1 MMSWK
6 TVVALVILVTGLG
19 GFFCYD
25 TYWLEPAREKKDS
38 VKGRLWEVEPKDVES
53 LTIKRKGDTVRLRR
67 TDTGWELLEPVK
79 TRADRGAVDAI
90 VTTLVTAR
98 VDREVAATPGKL
110 DEFGL
115 APPETEVT
123 LAVKGRAPLT
133 LLVGAKSPTGAW
145 LFAKESDKPAV
156 VALSEIVA
164 RDLAKPVTEL
174 RDRTVLAFDRKGV
187 GQVDIQL
194 VGQLPGEA
202 ISLESVE
209 AGKWRITRPRVLP
222 ADPDVVADFLEKLDG
237 AKAKDFVE
245 DAPRSLAP
253 YGLDR
258 PTTVTLW
265 VGKDKERA
273 SRSLLFGRE
282 DKDKKG
288 VYVMRSGEPGV
299 MLVGEELWAAVP
311 KTIGVLRDKVVLAY
325 QYDKVS
331 RVELAGPRGPLTL
344 EREGIGWKITA
355 PEVLKA
361 DTGAVNGVLWRIRDL
376 RASGFLAEDGA
387 AIPRLLPK
395 PEVTVRLWEEGAK
408 EPKVLLL
415 AASRE
420 TRGGQPAAVAAVEGR
435 GPVVL
440 VDGKVLDDLARGTD
454 DLRDKSLLP
463 AFEMGDVK
471 RARLVSS
478 GAALVVERQ
487 GETNWQV
494 VEPKRGGTKERRV
507 ADLLL
512 SLKALRWKSI
522 ASAKGDDAARF
533 GLDKPALEITLLKA
547 DGGEI
552 AGLLVGKSE
561 GPLTYVKL
569 KTSPSVYAV
578 DSSLVGD
585 LRKAPAEIPG

>member
-1 MMSWK
+1 MMSGK
-6 TVVALVILVTGLG
+6 TLVVLALLVAGLG
-19 GFFCYD
+19 GFFYYD

-53 LTIKRKGDTVRLRR
+53 LTVKRKGETVRIRR

-79 TRADRGAVDAI
+79 TRADRGAVDGI

-115 APPETEVT
+115 APPEIEVT
-123 LAVKGRAPLT
+123 LEVKGRAPLA

-145 LFAKESDKPAV
+145 LFAKESGKPAV
-156 VALSEIVA
+156 VALPEVVA

-187 GQVDIQL
+187 GQVDLQL
-194 VGQLPGEA
+194 SGEA
-202 ISLESVE
+202 LTLESAE
-209 AGKWRITRPRVLP
+209 AGKWRLTKPRVLP

-237 AKAKDFVE
+237 AKAKEFVE

-253 YGLDR
+253 YGLDH

-265 VGKDKERA
+265 IGKDKERA

-282 DKDKKG
+282 DKGKKG

-311 KTIGVLRDKVVLAY
+311 KTMGVLRDKVVLAY

-344 EREGIGWKITA
+344 ERDGIGWKITA
-355 PEVLKA
+355 PEALKA

-376 RASGFLAEDGA
+376 RASGFLAEDAA

-408 EPKVLLL
+408 EPQVLLL

-420 TRGGQPAAVAAVEGR
+420 TRGGQPAALAAVEGR

-440 VDGKVLDDLARGTD
+440 VDGKVLDDLARGAD

-463 AFEMGDVK
+463 AFEMSDVK
-471 RARLVSS
+471 RARVVSG
-478 GAALVVERQ
+478 GAPLVVERQ
-487 GETNWQV
+487 GESDWQV

-522 ASAKGDDAARF
+522 VSPKGDDVARF
-533 GLDKPALEITLLKA
+533 GLDKPELEVTLLKA

-561 GPLTYVKL
+561 GPQTYVKL
-569 KTSPSVYAV
+569 KTSPTVYAV
-578 DSSLVGD
+578 DSRLIRD
-585 LRKAPAEIPG
+585 LQKAPGEIPG

>member
-1 MMSWK
+1 MMSGK
-6 TVVALVILVTGLG
+6 TLVVLALLVAGLG
-19 GFFCYD
+19 GFFYYD

-53 LTIKRKGDTVRLRR
+53 LTVKRKGETVRIRR

-79 TRADRGAVDAI
+79 TRADRGAVDGI

-115 APPETEVT
+115 APPEIEVT
-123 LAVKGRAPLT
+123 LEVKGRAPLA

-145 LFAKESDKPAV
+145 LFAKESGKPAV
-156 VALSEIVA
+156 VALSEVVA

-187 GQVDIQL
+187 GQVDL
-194 VGQLPGEA
+194 QLPGEA
-202 ISLESVE
+202 LTLESAE
-209 AGKWRITRPRVLP
+209 AGKWRLTKPRVLP

-237 AKAKDFVE
+237 AKAKEFVE

-253 YGLDR
+253 YGLDH

-265 VGKDKERA
+265 IGKDKERA

-282 DKDKKG
+282 DKGKKG

-311 KTIGVLRDKVVLAY
+311 KTMGVLRDKVVLAY

-344 EREGIGWKITA
+344 ERDGIGWKITA
-355 PEVLKA
+355 PEALKA

-376 RASGFLAEDGA
+376 RASGFLAEDAA

-395 PEVTVRLWEEGAK
+395 PEVTVKLWEEGTK
-408 EPKVLLL
+408 EPRVLLL
-415 AASRE
+415 TASRE
-420 TRGGQPAAVAAVEGR
+420 TRGGQPAALAAVEGR

-440 VDGKVLDDLARGTD
+440 VDGKVLDDLARGAD
-454 DLRDKSLLP
+454 DLRDKTLLP
-463 AFEMGDVK
+463 AFEMSDVK
-471 RARLVSS
+471 RARVVSG
-478 GAALVVERQ
+478 GAPLVVERK
-487 GETNWQV
+487 GESDWQV

-507 ADLLL
+507 ADLLI

-522 ASAKGDDAARF
+522 VSPKGDNAARF
-533 GLDKPALEITLLKA
+533 GLDKPELEVTLLKA

-561 GPLTYVKL
+561 GPQTYVKL
-569 KTSPSVYAV
+569 KTSPTVYAV
-578 DSSLVGD
+578 DSSLMRELQKSPG
-585 LRKAPAEIPG
+585 EIPG

>member
-1 MMSWK
+1 MMSGK
-6 TVVALVILVTGLG
+6 TLVVLALLVAGLG
-19 GFFCYD
+19 GFFYYD

-53 LTIKRKGDTVRLRR
+53 LTVKRKGETVRIRR

-79 TRADRGAVDAI
+79 TRADRGTVDGI

-123 LAVKGRAPLT
+123 LEVKGRAPLA

-145 LFAKESDKPAV
+145 LFAKESGKPAV
-156 VALSEIVA
+156 VALSEVVA

-187 GQVDIQL
+187 AQVDL
-194 VGQLPGEA
+194 QLPGEA
-202 ISLESVE
+202 LTLESAE
-209 AGKWRITRPRVLP
+209 AGKWRLTKPRVLP

-237 AKAKDFVE
+237 AKAKEFVE
-245 DAPRSLAP
+245 DAPRSLTP

-265 VGKDKERA
+265 IGKDKERA

-282 DKDKKG
+282 DKGKKG

-311 KTIGVLRDKVVLAY
+311 KTMGVLRDKVVLAY

-344 EREGIGWKITA
+344 ERDGIGWKITA
-355 PEVLKA
+355 PESLKA

-376 RASGFLAEDGA
+376 RASGFLAEDAA
-387 AIPRLLPK
+387 AIPRFLPK
-395 PEVTVRLWEEGAK
+395 PEITVKLWEEGIK
-408 EPKVLLL
+408 EPRVLLL

-420 TRGGQPAAVAAVEGR
+420 TRGGQPGALAAVEGR

-440 VDGKVLDDLARGTD
+440 VDGKVLDDLARGAD
-454 DLRDKSLLP
+454 DLRDKTLLP
-463 AFEMGDVK
+463 AFEMSDVK
-471 RARLVSS
+471 RARVVSG
-478 GAALVVERQ
+478 GAPLVVERK
-487 GETNWQV
+487 GESDWQV

-507 ADLLL
+507 ADLLV

-522 ASAKGDDAARF
+522 VSPKGDDAARF
-533 GLDKPALEITLLKA
+533 GLDKPELEVTLLKA

-561 GPLTYVKL
+561 GPQTYVKL
-569 KTSPSVYAV
+569 KTSPTVYAV
-578 DSSLVGD
+578 DSTLIRD
-585 LRKAPAEIPG
+585 LQKAPGEIPG

>member
-1 MMSWK
+1 MSWK
-6 TVVALVILVTGLG
+6 TVTVLAILVAGLG
-19 GFFCYD
+19 GFFYYD
-25 TYWLEPAREKKDS
+25 TYWLEPAREKKES
-38 VKGRLWEVEPKDVES
+38 VKGRLWEVDPKDGES
-53 LTIKRKGDTVRLRR
+53 LTIKRKGETVRIKR
-67 TDTGWELLEPVK
+67 TDSGWELLEPVK
-79 TRADRGAVDAI
+79 TRADRGAVDGS

-115 APPETEVT
+115 APPETEVA
-123 LAVKGRAPLT
+123 LEVKGRAPLA

-145 LFAKESDKPAV
+145 LFAKESSKPAV
-156 VALSEIVA
+156 IALSEIVA
-164 RDLAKPVTEL
+164 RDLARPVPEL
-174 RDRTVLAFDRKGV
+174 RDRTVLAFDRKSV

-194 VGQLPGEA
+194 LGQLAGEA
-202 ISLESVE
+202 ITLESAE
-209 AGKWRITRPRVLP
+209 AGKWRLTKPRALA

-245 DAPRSLAP
+245 DAPKSLAP

-258 PTTVTLW
+258 PSAVTLW

-273 SRSLLFGRE
+273 SRILLFGRE

-299 MLVGEELWAAVP
+299 MLVGEELWTAVP
-311 KTIGVLRDKVVLAY
+311 KTVGVLRDKVVLAY
-325 QYDKVS
+325 QYDKVT
-331 RVELAGPRGPLTL
+331 RVELAGSRGPLTL
-344 EREGIGWKITA
+344 EREGVGWKITA
-355 PEVLKA
+355 PEALKA
-361 DTGAVNGVLWRIRDL
+361 DTGAVNGVLWKILDL
-376 RASGFLAEDGA
+376 RASGFLAEEAA

-395 PEVTVRLWEEGAK
+395 PDLTVKVWEEGAK

-440 VDGKVLDDLARGTD
+440 VEGKVLDDLARGPD
-454 DLRDKSLLP
+454 DLRDKSLMP

-471 RARLVSS
+471 RARLVSG
-478 GAALVVERQ
+478 GAPLVVERK
-487 GETNWQV
+487 GETDWQV

-512 SLKALRWKSI
+512 SLKTLRWKSI

-533 GLDKPALEITLLKA
+533 GLDKPELEITLLKA

-552 AGLLVGKSE
+552 AGLLVGKAE
-561 GPLTYVKL
+561 GPLTYLKL
-569 KTSPSVYAV
+569 KTSPTVYAV
-578 DSSLVGD
+578 DSSLIGD
-585 LRKAPAEIPG
+585 LRKAHGEIPG

>member
-1 MMSWK
+1 MMSGK
-6 TVVALVILVTGLG
+6 TLVVLALLVAGLG
-19 GFFCYD
+19 GFFYYD

-53 LTIKRKGDTVRLRR
+53 LTVKRKGETVRIRR

-79 TRADRGAVDAI
+79 TRADRGAVDGI

-115 APPETEVT
+115 APPEIEVT
-123 LAVKGRAPLT
+123 LEVKGRAPLA
-133 LLVGAKSPTGAW
+133 LLLGAKSPTGAW
-145 LFAKESDKPAV
+145 LFAKESGKPAV
-156 VALSEIVA
+156 VALSEVVA

-187 GQVDIQL
+187 GQVDLQL
-194 VGQLPGEA
+194 SGEA
-202 ISLESVE
+202 LTLESAE
-209 AGKWRITRPRVLP
+209 AGKWRLTKPRVLP

-237 AKAKDFVE
+237 AKAKEFVE

-253 YGLDR
+253 YGLDH

-265 VGKDKERA
+265 IGKDKERA

-282 DKDKKG
+282 DKGKKG

-311 KTIGVLRDKVVLAY
+311 KTMGVLRDKVVLAY

-344 EREGIGWKITA
+344 ERDGIGWKITA
-355 PEVLKA
+355 PEALKA

-376 RASGFLAEDGA
+376 RASGFLAEDAA

-408 EPKVLLL
+408 EPQVLLL

-420 TRGGQPAAVAAVEGR
+420 TRGGQPAALAAVEGR

-440 VDGKVLDDLARGTD
+440 VDGKVLDDLARGAD

-463 AFEMGDVK
+463 AFEMSDVK
-471 RARLVSS
+471 RARVVSG
-478 GAALVVERQ
+478 GAPLVVERK
-487 GETNWQV
+487 GESDWQV

-522 ASAKGDDAARF
+522 VSPKGDDAARF
-533 GLDKPALEITLLKA
+533 GLDKPELEVTLLKA

-561 GPLTYVKL
+561 GPQTYVKL
-569 KTSPSVYAV
+569 KTSPTVYAV
-578 DSSLVGD
+578 DSRLIRD
-585 LRKAPAEIPG
+585 LQKAPGEIPG

>member
-1 MMSWK
+1 MMSGK
-6 TVVALVILVTGLG
+6 TLVVLALLVAGLG
-19 GFFCYD
+19 GFFYYD

-53 LTIKRKGDTVRLRR
+53 LTVKRKGETVRIRR
-67 TDTGWELLEPVK
+67 TDTGWDLLEPVK
-79 TRADRGAVDAI
+79 TRADRGAVDGI

-115 APPETEVT
+115 APPEIEVT
-123 LAVKGRAPLT
+123 LEVKGRAPLA

-145 LFAKESDKPAV
+145 LFAKESGKPAV
-156 VALSEIVA
+156 VALSEVVA

-187 GQVDIQL
+187 GQVDLQL
-194 VGQLPGEA
+194 SGEA
-202 ISLESVE
+202 LTLESAE
-209 AGKWRITRPRVLP
+209 AGKWRLTKPRVLP

-237 AKAKDFVE
+237 AKAKEFVE

-253 YGLDR
+253 YGLDH

-265 VGKDKERA
+265 IGKDKERA

-282 DKDKKG
+282 DKGKKG

-311 KTIGVLRDKVVLAY
+311 KTMGVLRDKVVLAY

-344 EREGIGWKITA
+344 ERDGIGWKITA
-355 PEVLKA
+355 PEALKA

-376 RASGFLAEDGA
+376 RASGFLAEDAA

-408 EPKVLLL
+408 EPQVLLL

-420 TRGGQPAAVAAVEGR
+420 TRGGQPAALAAVEGR

-440 VDGKVLDDLARGTD
+440 VDGKVLDDLARGAD

-463 AFEMGDVK
+463 AFEMSDVK
-471 RARLVSS
+471 RARVVSG
-478 GAALVVERQ
+478 GAPLVVERK
-487 GETNWQV
+487 GESDWQV

-522 ASAKGDDAARF
+522 VSPKGDDAARF
-533 GLDKPALEITLLKA
+533 GLDKPELEVTLLKA

-561 GPLTYVKL
+561 GPQTYVKL
-569 KTSPSVYAV
+569 KTSPTVYAV
-578 DSSLVGD
+578 DSRLIRD
-585 LRKAPAEIPG
+585 LQKAPGEIPG

>member
-1 MMSWK
+1 MMSGK
-6 TVVALVILVTGLG
+6 TLVVLALLVAGLG
-19 GFFCYD
+19 GFFYYD

-53 LTIKRKGDTVRLRR
+53 LTVKRKGETVRIRR

-79 TRADRGAVDAI
+79 TRADRGAVDGI

-115 APPETEVT
+115 APPEIEVT
-123 LAVKGRAPLT
+123 LEVKGRAPLA

-145 LFAKESDKPAV
+145 LFAKESGKPAV
-156 VALSEIVA
+156 VALSEVVA

-187 GQVDIQL
+187 GQVDLQL
-194 VGQLPGEA
+194 SGEA
-202 ISLESVE
+202 LTLESAE
-209 AGKWRITRPRVLP
+209 AGKWRLTKPRVLP

-237 AKAKDFVE
+237 AKAKEFVE

-253 YGLDR
+253 YGLDH

-265 VGKDKERA
+265 SGKDKERA

-282 DKDKKG
+282 DKGKKG

-311 KTIGVLRDKVVLAY
+311 KTMGVLRDKVVLAY

-344 EREGIGWKITA
+344 ERDGIGWKITA
-355 PEVLKA
+355 PEALKA

-376 RASGFLAEDGA
+376 RASGFLAEDAA

-408 EPKVLLL
+408 EPQVLLL

-420 TRGGQPAAVAAVEGR
+420 TRGGQPAALAAVEGR

-440 VDGKVLDDLARGTD
+440 VDGKVLDDLARGAD

-463 AFEMGDVK
+463 AFEMSDVK
-471 RARLVSS
+471 RARVVSG
-478 GAALVVERQ
+478 GAPLVVERK
-487 GETNWQV
+487 GESDWQV

-522 ASAKGDDAARF
+522 VSPKGDDAARF
-533 GLDKPALEITLLKA
+533 GLDKPELEVILLKA

-561 GPLTYVKL
+561 GPQTYVKL
-569 KTSPSVYAV
+569 KTSPTVYAV
-578 DSSLVGD
+578 DSRLIRD
-585 LRKAPAEIPG
+585 LQKAPGEIPG

>member
-1 MMSWK
+1 MSGK
-6 TVVALVILVTGLG
+6 TVTVLTILVAALA
-19 GFFCYD
+19 GFFYYD
-25 TYWLEPAREKKDS
+25 TYWLEPAREKRES

-53 LTIKRKGDTVRLRR
+53 LTIKRKGETVRLRR
-67 TDTGWELLEPVK
+67 TDSGWELLEPVK
-79 TRADRGAVDAI
+79 TRADRGAVDGI
-90 VTTLVTAR
+90 VTTVVTAR
-98 VDREVAATPGKL
+98 VDREVSAAPGKL

-123 LAVKGRAPLT
+123 LEVKGRAPLA

-145 LFAKESDKPAV
+145 LFAKEASKPAV
-156 VALSEIVA
+156 IALSEIVA
-164 RDLAKPVTEL
+164 RDLGKPVTEL
-174 RDRTVLAFDRKGV
+174 RDRTVLAFERKSV

-194 VGQLPGEA
+194 PGPLGGES
-202 ISLESVE
+202 ITLESVE
-209 AGKWRITRPRVLP
+209 AGKWRLTKPRPLP

-237 AKAKDFVE
+237 ARAKDFVE
-245 DAPRSLAP
+245 DAPKSLAP

-273 SRSLLFGRE
+273 SRILLFGRE

-299 MLVGEELWAAVP
+299 MLVGEELWTAVP
-311 KTIGVLRDKVVLAY
+311 KTVGVLRDKVVLAY

-344 EREGIGWKITA
+344 EREGPGWKITA
-355 PEVLKA
+355 PEALKA
-361 DTGAVNGVLWRIRDL
+361 DTGAVNGVLWKIRDL
-376 RASGFLAEDGA
+376 RASGFLAEEAA

-395 PEVTVRLWEEGAK
+395 PDVTVKVWEEGAK

-440 VDGKVLDDLARGTD
+440 VDGKALDDLARGPD

-471 RARLVSS
+471 RARLVSG
-478 GAALVVERQ
+478 GAALVVERK
-487 GETNWQV
+487 GETDWQV

-522 ASAKGDDAARF
+522 ASAKGEDAARF
-533 GLDKPALEITLLKA
+533 GLDKPELEITLMKA

-552 AGLLVGKSE
+552 AGLLVGKAD
-561 GPLTYVKL
+561 GPLTYLKL
-569 KTSPSVYAV
+569 KSSATVYSV
-578 DSSLVGD
+578 DSSLIGD
-585 LRKAPAEIPG
+585 LRKAPVEIPG

>member
-1 MMSWK
+1 
-6 TVVALVILVTGLG
+6 
-19 GFFCYD
+19 
-25 TYWLEPAREKKDS
+25 
-38 VKGRLWEVEPKDVES
+38 
-53 LTIKRKGDTVRLRR
+53 
-67 TDTGWELLEPVK
+67 
-79 TRADRGAVDAI
+79 
-90 VTTLVTAR
+90 
-98 VDREVAATPGKL
+98 
-110 DEFGL
+110 
-115 APPETEVT
+115 
-123 LAVKGRAPLT
+123 
-133 LLVGAKSPTGAW
+133 
-145 LFAKESDKPAV
+145 
-156 VALSEIVA
+156 
-164 RDLAKPVTEL
+164 
-174 RDRTVLAFDRKGV
+174 V

-194 VGQLPGEA
+194 LGQLPGEA
-202 ISLESVE
+202 ITLESVE
-209 AGKWRITRPRVLP
+209 AGKWRISKPRALP

-245 DAPRSLAP
+245 DVPRSLAP
-253 YGLDR
+253 YGLER

-282 DKDKKG
+282 DKAKKG

-311 KTIGVLRDKVVLAY
+311 KTVGVLRDKVVLAY

-344 EREGIGWKITA
+344 ERDGIGWKITA

-376 RASGFLAEDGA
+376 RASGFLDEDTA
-387 AIPRLLPK
+387 AIPRLLAK
-395 PEVTVRLWEEGAK
+395 PEVTVRLWEDGAK
-408 EPKVLLL
+408 EPKVLLI

-440 VDGKVLDDLARGTD
+440 VDGKVLDDLARGAD

-463 AFEMGDVK
+463 AFEMGEVK
-471 RARLVSS
+471 RARLVSG
-478 GAALVVERQ
+478 GAPLLVERK
-487 GETNWQV
+487 GEADWQV

-507 ADLLL
+507 ADLLV

-533 GLDKPALEITLLKA
+533 GLDKPELEITLLKA

-552 AGLLVGKSE
+552 AGLLVGRSE
-561 GPLTYVKL
+561 GPQTYVKL
-569 KTSPSVYAV
+569 KTSPIVYAV
-578 DSSLVGD
+578 DSTLIRD

>member
-1 MMSWK
+1 MMSRK
-6 TVVALVILVTGLG
+6 TLVVLALLVAGLG
-19 GFFCYD
+19 GFFYYD

-53 LTIKRKGDTVRLRR
+53 LTVKRKGETVRIRR

-79 TRADRGAVDAI
+79 TRADRGAVDGI

-115 APPETEVT
+115 APPEIEVT
-123 LAVKGRAPLT
+123 LEVKGRAPLA
-133 LLVGAKSPTGAW
+133 LLLGAKSPTGAW
-145 LFAKESDKPAV
+145 LFAKESGKPAV
-156 VALSEIVA
+156 VALSEVVA

-187 GQVDIQL
+187 GQVDLQL
-194 VGQLPGEA
+194 SGEA
-202 ISLESVE
+202 LTLESAE
-209 AGKWRITRPRVLP
+209 AGKWRLTKPRVLP

-237 AKAKDFVE
+237 AKAKEFVE

-253 YGLDR
+253 YGLDH

-265 VGKDKERA
+265 IGKDKERA

-282 DKDKKG
+282 DKGKKG

-311 KTIGVLRDKVVLAY
+311 KTMGVLRDKVVLAY

-344 EREGIGWKITA
+344 ERDGIGWKITA
-355 PEVLKA
+355 PEALKA

-376 RASGFLAEDGA
+376 RASGFLAEDAA

-408 EPKVLLL
+408 EPQVLLL
-415 AASRE
+415 AASR
-420 TRGGQPAAVAAVEGR
+420 
-435 GPVVL
+435 
-440 VDGKVLDDLARGTD
+440 
-454 DLRDKSLLP
+454 
-463 AFEMGDVK
+463 
-471 RARLVSS
+471 
-478 GAALVVERQ
+478 
-487 GETNWQV
+487 
-494 VEPKRGGTKERRV
+494 
-507 ADLLL
+507 
-512 SLKALRWKSI
+512 
-522 ASAKGDDAARF
+522 
-533 GLDKPALEITLLKA
+533 
-547 DGGEI
+547 
-552 AGLLVGKSE
+552 
-561 GPLTYVKL
+561 
-569 KTSPSVYAV
+569 
-578 DSSLVGD
+578 
-585 LRKAPAEIPG
+585 

>member
-1 MMSWK
+1 MMSGK
-6 TVVALVILVTGLG
+6 TLVVLALLVAGLG
-19 GFFCYD
+19 GFFYYD

-53 LTIKRKGDTVRLRR
+53 LTVKRKGETVRIRR
-67 TDTGWELLEPVK
+67 TDTGWELLEPVT
-79 TRADRGAVDAI
+79 TRADRGAVDGI

-115 APPETEVT
+115 APPEIEVT
-123 LAVKGRAPLT
+123 LEVKGRAPLA

-145 LFAKESDKPAV
+145 LFAKESGKPAV
-156 VALSEIVA
+156 VALSEVVA

-187 GQVDIQL
+187 GQVDL
-194 VGQLPGEA
+194 QLPGEA
-202 ISLESVE
+202 LTLESAE
-209 AGKWRITRPRVLP
+209 AGKWRLTKPRDLP

-237 AKAKDFVE
+237 AKAKEFVE

-265 VGKDKERA
+265 IGKDKERA

-282 DKDKKG
+282 DKGKKG

-311 KTIGVLRDKVVLAY
+311 KTMGVLRDKVVLAY

-344 EREGIGWKITA
+344 ERDGIGWKITA
-355 PEVLKA
+355 PEALKA

-376 RASGFLAEDGA
+376 RASGFLAEDAA

-395 PEVTVRLWEEGAK
+395 PEVTVKLWEEGTK
-408 EPKVLLL
+408 EPRVLLL

-420 TRGGQPAAVAAVEGR
+420 TRGGQPAALAAVEGR

-440 VDGKVLDDLARGTD
+440 VDGKVLDDLARGAD
-454 DLRDKSLLP
+454 DLRDKTLLP
-463 AFEMGDVK
+463 AFEMSDVK
-471 RARLVSS
+471 RARVVSG
-478 GAALVVERQ
+478 GAPLVVERK
-487 GETNWQV
+487 GESDWQV

-507 ADLLL
+507 ADLLI

-522 ASAKGDDAARF
+522 VSPKGDDAARF
-533 GLDKPALEITLLKA
+533 GLDKPELEVTLLKA

-561 GPLTYVKL
+561 GPQTYVKL
-569 KTSPSVYAV
+569 KTSPTVYAV
-578 DSSLVGD
+578 DSSLMRE
-585 LRKAPAEIPG
+585 LQKAPGEIPG

>member
-1 MMSWK
+1 MMSGK
-6 TVVALVILVTGLG
+6 TLVVLALLVAGLG
-19 GFFCYD
+19 GFFYYD

-53 LTIKRKGDTVRLRR
+53 LTVKRKGETVRIRR

-79 TRADRGAVDAI
+79 TRADRGAVDGI

-115 APPETEVT
+115 APPEIEVT
-123 LAVKGRAPLT
+123 LEVKGRAPLA
-133 LLVGAKSPTGAW
+133 LLLGAKSPTGAW
-145 LFAKESDKPAV
+145 LFAKESGKPAV
-156 VALSEIVA
+156 VALSEVVA

-187 GQVDIQL
+187 GQVDLQL
-194 VGQLPGEA
+194 SGETLT
-202 ISLESVE
+202 LESAE
-209 AGKWRITRPRVLP
+209 AGKWRLTKPRVLP

-237 AKAKDFVE
+237 AKAKEFVE

-253 YGLDR
+253 YGLDH

-265 VGKDKERA
+265 IGKDKERA

-282 DKDKKG
+282 DKGKKG

-311 KTIGVLRDKVVLAY
+311 KTMGVLRDKVVLAY

-344 EREGIGWKITA
+344 ERDGIGWKITA
-355 PEVLKA
+355 PEALKA

-376 RASGFLAEDGA
+376 RASGFLAEDAA

-408 EPKVLLL
+408 EPQVLLL

-420 TRGGQPAAVAAVEGR
+420 TRGGQPAALAAVEGR

-440 VDGKVLDDLARGTD
+440 VDGKVLDDLARGAD

-463 AFEMGDVK
+463 AFEMSDVK
-471 RARLVSS
+471 RARVVSG
-478 GAALVVERQ
+478 GAPLVVERK
-487 GETNWQV
+487 GESDWQV

-522 ASAKGDDAARF
+522 VSPKGDDAARF
-533 GLDKPALEITLLKA
+533 GLDKPELEVTLLKA

-561 GPLTYVKL
+561 GPQTYVKL
-569 KTSPSVYAV
+569 KTSPTVYAV
-578 DSSLVGD
+578 DSRLIRD
-585 LRKAPAEIPG
+585 LQKAPGEIPG

>member
-1 MMSWK
+1 MSWK
-6 TVVALVILVTGLG
+6 TVAVLVILVAGLG
-19 GFFCYD
+19 GFFYYD
-25 TYWLEPAREKKDS
+25 TYWLEPAREKKES
-38 VKGRLWEVEPKDVES
+38 VKGRLWAVEPKDVES
-53 LTIKRKGDTVRLRR
+53 LTIKRKGETVRIRR

-79 TRADRGAVDAI
+79 TRADRGAVDGI

-123 LAVKGRAPLT
+123 LEVKGRAPLA
-133 LLVGAKSPTGAW
+133 LLVGGKSPTGAW

-187 GQVDIQL
+187 GQVDL
-194 VGQLPGEA
+194 QLPGEA
-202 ISLESVE
+202 ITLESVE
-209 AGKWRITRPRVLP
+209 AGKWRITKPRALP

-245 DAPRSLAP
+245 DVPRSLAP
-253 YGLDR
+253 YGLER

-282 DKDKKG
+282 DKAKKG

-311 KTIGVLRDKVVLAY
+311 KTVGVLRDKVVLAY

-344 EREGIGWKITA
+344 ERDGIGWKITA

-376 RASGFLAEDGA
+376 RASGFLDEDTA

-395 PEVTVRLWEEGAK
+395 PEVTVRLWEDGAK
-408 EPKVLLL
+408 EPKVLLI

-440 VDGKVLDDLARGTD
+440 VDGKVLDDLARGAD

-463 AFEMGDVK
+463 AFEMGEVK
-471 RARLVSS
+471 RARLVS
-478 GAALVVERQ
+478 GGTPLLVERK
-487 GETNWQV
+487 GEADWQV

-507 ADLLL
+507 ADLLV

-533 GLDKPALEITLLKA
+533 GLDKPELEITLLKA

-552 AGLLVGKSE
+552 AGLLVGRSE
-561 GPLTYVKL
+561 GPQTYVKL
-569 KTSPSVYAV
+569 KTSPIVYAV
-578 DSSLVGD
+578 DSTLIRD

>member
-1 MMSWK
+1 MMSGK
-6 TVVALVILVTGLG
+6 TLVVLALLVAGLG
-19 GFFCYD
+19 GFFYYD

-53 LTIKRKGDTVRLRR
+53 LTVKRKGETVRIRR

-79 TRADRGAVDAI
+79 TRADRGTVDGI

-123 LAVKGRAPLT
+123 LEVKGRAPLA

-156 VALSEIVA
+156 VALSEVVA

-187 GQVDIQL
+187 AQVDL
-194 VGQLPGEA
+194 QLPGEA
-202 ISLESVE
+202 LTLESAE
-209 AGKWRITRPRVLP
+209 AGKWRLTKPRVLP

-237 AKAKDFVE
+237 AKAKEFVE
-245 DAPRSLAP
+245 DAPRSLTP

-265 VGKDKERA
+265 IGKDKERA

-282 DKDKKG
+282 DKGKKG

-311 KTIGVLRDKVVLAY
+311 KTMGVLRDKVILAY

-344 EREGIGWKITA
+344 ERDGIGWKITA
-355 PEVLKA
+355 PESLKA

-376 RASGFLAEDGA
+376 RASGFLAEDAA
-387 AIPRLLPK
+387 AIPRFLPK
-395 PEVTVRLWEEGAK
+395 PEITVKLWEEGIK
-408 EPKVLLL
+408 EPRVLLL

-420 TRGGQPAAVAAVEGR
+420 TRGGQPAALAAVEGR

-440 VDGKVLDDLARGTD
+440 VDGKVLDDLARGAD
-454 DLRDKSLLP
+454 DLRDKTLLP
-463 AFEMGDVK
+463 AFEMSDVK
-471 RARLVSS
+471 RARVVSG
-478 GAALVVERQ
+478 GAPLVVDRK
-487 GETNWQV
+487 GESDWQV

-507 ADLLL
+507 ADLLV

-522 ASAKGDDAARF
+522 VSPKGDDAARF
-533 GLDKPALEITLLKA
+533 GLDKPELEVTLLKA

-561 GPLTYVKL
+561 GPQTYVKL
-569 KTSPSVYAV
+569 KTSPTVYAV
-578 DSSLVGD
+578 DSTLIRD
-585 LRKAPAEIPG
+585 LQKAPGEIPG

>member
-1 MMSWK
+1 MMSGK
-6 TVVALVILVTGLG
+6 TLVVLALLVAGLG
-19 GFFCYD
+19 GFFYYD

-53 LTIKRKGDTVRLRR
+53 LTVKRKGETVRIRR

-79 TRADRGAVDAI
+79 TRADRGAVDGI

-115 APPETEVT
+115 APPEIEVT
-123 LAVKGRAPLT
+123 LEVKGRAPLA
-133 LLVGAKSPTGAW
+133 LLLGAKSPTGAW
-145 LFAKESDKPAV
+145 LFAKESGKPAV
-156 VALSEIVA
+156 VALSEVVA

-187 GQVDIQL
+187 GQVDLQL
-194 VGQLPGEA
+194 SGETLT
-202 ISLESVE
+202 LESAE
-209 AGKWRITRPRVLP
+209 AGKWRLTKPRVLP

-237 AKAKDFVE
+237 AKAKEFVE

-253 YGLDR
+253 YGLDH

-265 VGKDKERA
+265 IGKDKERA

-282 DKDKKG
+282 DKGKKG
-288 VYVMRSGEPGV
+288 VYVVRSGEPGV

-311 KTIGVLRDKVVLAY
+311 KTMGVLRDKVVLAY

-344 EREGIGWKITA
+344 ERDGIGWKITA
-355 PEVLKA
+355 PEALKA

-376 RASGFLAEDGA
+376 RASGFLAEDAA

-408 EPKVLLL
+408 EPQVLLL

-420 TRGGQPAAVAAVEGR
+420 TRGGQPAALAAVEGR

-440 VDGKVLDDLARGTD
+440 VDGKVLDDLARGAD

-463 AFEMGDVK
+463 AFEMSDVK
-471 RARLVSS
+471 RARVVSG
-478 GAALVVERQ
+478 GAPLVVERK
-487 GETNWQV
+487 GESDWQV

-522 ASAKGDDAARF
+522 VSPKGDDAARF
-533 GLDKPALEITLLKA
+533 GLDKPELEVTLLKA
-547 DGGEI
+547 DGAEI

-561 GPLTYVKL
+561 GPQTYVKL
-569 KTSPSVYAV
+569 KTSPTVYAV
-578 DSSLVGD
+578 DSRLIRD
-585 LRKAPAEIPG
+585 LQKAPGEIPG

>member
-1 MMSWK
+1 MSGK
-6 TVVALVILVTGLG
+6 TLVVLALLVAGLG
-19 GFFCYD
+19 GFFYYD

-53 LTIKRKGDTVRLRR
+53 LTVKRKGETVRIRR

-79 TRADRGAVDAI
+79 TRADRGAVDGI

-115 APPETEVT
+115 APPEIEVT
-123 LAVKGRAPLT
+123 LEVKGRAPLA

-145 LFAKESDKPAV
+145 LFAKESGKPAV
-156 VALSEIVA
+156 VALSEVVA

-187 GQVDIQL
+187 GQVDL
-194 VGQLPGEA
+194 QLPGEA
-202 ISLESVE
+202 LTLESAE
-209 AGKWRITRPRVLP
+209 AGKWRLTKPRVLP

-237 AKAKDFVE
+237 AKAKEFVE

-253 YGLDR
+253 YGLDH

-265 VGKDKERA
+265 IGKDKERA

-282 DKDKKG
+282 DKGKKG

-311 KTIGVLRDKVVLAY
+311 KTMGVLRDKVVLAY

-344 EREGIGWKITA
+344 ERDGIGWKITA

-376 RASGFLAEDGA
+376 RASGFLAEDAA

-408 EPKVLLL
+408 EPQVLLL

-420 TRGGQPAAVAAVEGR
+420 TRGGQPAALAAVEGR

-440 VDGKVLDDLARGTD
+440 VDGKVLGDLARGAD
-454 DLRDKSLLP
+454 DLRDKTLLP
-463 AFEMGDVK
+463 AFEMSDVK
-471 RARLVSS
+471 RARVVSG
-478 GAALVVERQ
+478 GAPLVVERK
-487 GETNWQV
+487 GESDWQV

-512 SLKALRWKSI
+512 SLKSLRWKSI
-522 ASAKGDDAARF
+522 VSPKGDDAARF
-533 GLDKPALEITLLKA
+533 GLDKPELEVTLLKA

-561 GPLTYVKL
+561 GPQTYVKL
-569 KTSPSVYAV
+569 KTSPTVYTV
-578 DSSLVGD
+578 DSRLIRD
-585 LRKAPAEIPG
+585 LQKAPGEIPG

>member
-1 MMSWK
+1 MMSGK
-6 TVVALVILVTGLG
+6 TLVVLALLVAGLG
-19 GFFCYD
+19 GFFYYD

-53 LTIKRKGDTVRLRR
+53 LTVKRKGETVRIRR

-79 TRADRGAVDAI
+79 TRADRGAVDGI

-115 APPETEVT
+115 APPEIEVT
-123 LAVKGRAPLT
+123 LEVKGRAPLA

-145 LFAKESDKPAV
+145 LFAKESGKPAV
-156 VALSEIVA
+156 VALSEVVA

-187 GQVDIQL
+187 GQVDLQL
-194 VGQLPGEA
+194 SGEA
-202 ISLESVE
+202 LTLESAE
-209 AGKWRITRPRVLP
+209 AGKWRLTKPRVLP

-237 AKAKDFVE
+237 AKAKEFVE

-253 YGLDR
+253 YGLDH

-265 VGKDKERA
+265 IGKDKERA

-282 DKDKKG
+282 DKGKKG

-311 KTIGVLRDKVVLAY
+311 KTMGVLRDKVVLAY

-344 EREGIGWKITA
+344 ERDGIGWKITA
-355 PEVLKA
+355 PEALKA

-376 RASGFLAEDGA
+376 RASGFLAEDAA

-408 EPKVLLL
+408 EPQVLLL

-420 TRGGQPAAVAAVEGR
+420 TRGGQPTALAAVEGR

-440 VDGKVLDDLARGTD
+440 VDGKVLDDLARGAD

-463 AFEMGDVK
+463 AFEMSDVK
-471 RARLVSS
+471 RARVVSG
-478 GAALVVERQ
+478 GAPLVVERK
-487 GETNWQV
+487 GESDWQV

-522 ASAKGDDAARF
+522 VSSKGDDVARF
-533 GLDKPALEITLLKA
+533 GLDKPELEVTLLKA
-547 DGGEI
+547 DGAEI

-561 GPLTYVKL
+561 GPQTYVKL
-569 KTSPSVYAV
+569 KTSPTVYAV
-578 DSSLVGD
+578 DSRLIRD
-585 LRKAPAEIPG
+585 LQKAPGEIPG

>member
-1 MMSWK
+1 MMSGK
-6 TVVALVILVTGLG
+6 TLVVLALLVAGLG
-19 GFFCYD
+19 GFFYYD

-53 LTIKRKGDTVRLRR
+53 LTVKRKGETVRIRR

-79 TRADRGAVDAI
+79 TRADRGAVDGI

-115 APPETEVT
+115 APPEIEVT
-123 LAVKGRAPLT
+123 LEVKGRAPLA

-145 LFAKESDKPAV
+145 LFAKESGKPAV
-156 VALSEIVA
+156 VALSEVVA

-187 GQVDIQL
+187 GQVDLQL
-194 VGQLPGEA
+194 SGEA
-202 ISLESVE
+202 LTLESAE
-209 AGKWRITRPRVLP
+209 AGKWRLTKPRVLP

-237 AKAKDFVE
+237 AKAKEFVE

-253 YGLDR
+253 YGLDH

-265 VGKDKERA
+265 IGKDKERA

-282 DKDKKG
+282 DKGKKG

-311 KTIGVLRDKVVLAY
+311 KTMGVLRDKVVLAY

-344 EREGIGWKITA
+344 ERDGIGWKITA
-355 PEVLKA
+355 PEALKA

-376 RASGFLAEDGA
+376 RASGFLAEDAA

-408 EPKVLLL
+408 EPQVLLL

-420 TRGGQPAAVAAVEGR
+420 TRGGQPAALAAVEGR

-440 VDGKVLDDLARGTD
+440 VDGKVLDDLARGAD

-463 AFEMGDVK
+463 AFEMSDVK
-471 RARLVSS
+471 RARVVSG
-478 GAALVVERQ
+478 GAPLVVERK
-487 GETNWQV
+487 GESDWQV

-522 ASAKGDDAARF
+522 VSPKGDDVARF
-533 GLDKPALEITLLKA
+533 GLDKPELEVTLLKA

-561 GPLTYVKL
+561 GPQTYVKL
-569 KTSPSVYAV
+569 KTSPTVYAV
-578 DSSLVGD
+578 DSRLIRD
-585 LRKAPAEIPG
+585 LQKAPGEIPG

>member
-1 MMSWK
+1 MMSGK
-6 TVVALVILVTGLG
+6 TLVVLALLVAGLG
-19 GFFCYD
+19 GFFYYD

-53 LTIKRKGDTVRLRR
+53 LTVKRKGETVRIRR

-79 TRADRGAVDAI
+79 TRADRGAVDGI

-115 APPETEVT
+115 APPEIEVT
-123 LAVKGRAPLT
+123 LEVKGRAPLA

-145 LFAKESDKPAV
+145 LFAKESGKPAV
-156 VALSEIVA
+156 VALSEVVA

-187 GQVDIQL
+187 GQVDLQL
-194 VGQLPGEA
+194 SGEA
-202 ISLESVE
+202 LTLESAE
-209 AGKWRITRPRVLP
+209 AGKWRLTKPRVLP

-237 AKAKDFVE
+237 AKAKEFVE

-253 YGLDR
+253 YGLDH

-265 VGKDKERA
+265 IGKDKERA

-282 DKDKKG
+282 DKGKKG

-311 KTIGVLRDKVVLAY
+311 KTMGVLRDKVVLAY

-344 EREGIGWKITA
+344 ERDGIGWKITA
-355 PEVLKA
+355 PEALKA

-376 RASGFLAEDGA
+376 RASGFLAEDAA

-408 EPKVLLL
+408 EPQVLLL

-420 TRGGQPAAVAAVEGR
+420 TRGGQPAALAAVEGR

-440 VDGKVLDDLARGTD
+440 VDGKVLDDLARGAD

-463 AFEMGDVK
+463 AFEMSDVK
-471 RARLVSS
+471 RARVVSG
-478 GAALVVERQ
+478 GAPLVVERK
-487 GETNWQV
+487 GESDWQV

-522 ASAKGDDAARF
+522 VSPKGDDVARF
-533 GLDKPALEITLLKA
+533 GLDKPELEVTLLKA
-547 DGGEI
+547 DGAEI

-561 GPLTYVKL
+561 GPQTYVKL
-569 KTSPSVYAV
+569 KTSPTVYAV
-578 DSSLVGD
+578 DSRLIRD
-585 LRKAPAEIPG
+585 LQKAPGEIPG

>member
-1 MMSWK
+1 MSWK
-6 TVVALVILVTGLG
+6 TVTVLAILVAGLG
-19 GFFCYD
+19 GFFVYD
-25 TYWLEPAREKKDS
+25 TYWLVPAREKKES

-53 LTIKRKGDTVRLRR
+53 LTIKRKGETVRVRR
-67 TDTGWELLEPVK
+67 TDSGWELLEPVK
-79 TRADRGAVDAI
+79 TRADRGAVDGI

-98 VDREVAATPGKL
+98 VDREVAAAPGKL

-123 LAVKGRAPLT
+123 LEVKGGAPLA
-133 LLVGAKSPTGAW
+133 LLLGAKSPTGAW
-145 LFAKESDKPAV
+145 LFAKEASKPAV

-174 RDRTVLAFDRKGV
+174 RDRTVLAFDRKSV
-187 GQVDIQL
+187 GQVDIQFP
-194 VGQLPGEA
+194 GQVSGEA
-202 ISLESVE
+202 IALESAE
-209 AGKWRITRPRVLP
+209 AGKWRMTKPRALP

-237 AKAKDFVE
+237 AKAKDFVD
-245 DAPRSLAP
+245 DAPGSLAP

-258 PTTVTLW
+258 PSTVTLW

-273 SRSLLFGRE
+273 SRILLFGRE
-282 DKDKKG
+282 DKEKKG

-311 KTIGVLRDKVVLAY
+311 KTAGALRDKVVLAY

-344 EREGIGWKITA
+344 ERDGIGWKITA
-355 PEVLKA
+355 PESFKA

-376 RASGFLAEDGA
+376 RASGFLAEEAA
-387 AIPRLLPK
+387 AIPRFLPK
-395 PEVTVRLWEEGAK
+395 PEVTVKLWEEGAT
-408 EPKVLLL
+408 EPKTLLL

-420 TRGGQPAAVAAVEGR
+420 TRGGQPAAMAAVEGR

-440 VDGKVLDDLARGTD
+440 VDGKALADLTRWTD
-454 DLRDKSLLP
+454 DLRDNSLLP
-463 AFEMGDVK
+463 AFEMGDVR
-471 RARLVSS
+471 RARLVS
-478 GAALVVERQ
+478 GGVPLVVERK
-487 GETNWQV
+487 GETDWQV

-522 ASAKGDDAARF
+522 ASAGGDDAARF
-533 GLDKPALEITLLKA
+533 GLDKPELEVTLLKA
-547 DGGEI
+547 DGSEI
-552 AGLLVGKSE
+552 AGLLVGKAE
-561 GPLTYVKL
+561 GPLTYLKL
-569 KTSPSVYAV
+569 KAAPTVYAV
-578 DSSLVGD
+578 ESSLIGD
-585 LRKAPAEIPG
+585 LRKAPGEIPG

>member
-1 MMSWK
+1 MMSGK
-6 TVVALVILVTGLG
+6 TLVVLALLVAGLG
-19 GFFCYD
+19 GFFYYD

-53 LTIKRKGDTVRLRR
+53 LTVKRKGETVRIRR

-79 TRADRGAVDAI
+79 TRADRGAVDGI

-115 APPETEVT
+115 APPEIEVT
-123 LAVKGRAPLT
+123 LEVKGRAPLA

-145 LFAKESDKPAV
+145 LFAKESGKPAV
-156 VALSEIVA
+156 VALSEVVA

-187 GQVDIQL
+187 GQVDLQL
-194 VGQLPGEA
+194 SGEA
-202 ISLESVE
+202 LTLESAE
-209 AGKWRITRPRVLP
+209 AGKWRLTKPRVLP

-237 AKAKDFVE
+237 AKAKEFVE

-253 YGLDR
+253 YGLDH

-265 VGKDKERA
+265 IGKDKERA

-282 DKDKKG
+282 DKGKKG

-311 KTIGVLRDKVVLAY
+311 KTMGVLRDKVVLAY

-344 EREGIGWKITA
+344 ERDGIGWKITA
-355 PEVLKA
+355 PEALKA

-376 RASGFLAEDGA
+376 RASGFLAEDAA

-408 EPKVLLL
+408 EPQVLLL

-420 TRGGQPAAVAAVEGR
+420 TRGGQPAALAAVEGR

-440 VDGKVLDDLARGTD
+440 VDGKVLDDLARGAD

-463 AFEMGDVK
+463 AFEMSDVK
-471 RARLVSS
+471 RARVVSG
-478 GAALVVERQ
+478 GAPLVVERK
-487 GETNWQV
+487 GESDWQV

-522 ASAKGDDAARF
+522 VSPKGDDAARF
-533 GLDKPALEITLLKA
+533 GLDKPELEVTLLKA

-561 GPLTYVKL
+561 GPQTYVKL
-569 KTSPSVYAV
+569 KTSPTVYAV
-578 DSSLVGD
+578 DSRLIRD
-585 LRKAPAEIPG
+585 LQKAPGEIPG

>member
-1 MMSWK
+1 MSWK
-6 TVVALVILVTGLG
+6 TVTVLVILVAGLG
-19 GFFCYD
+19 GFFYYD
-25 TYWLEPAREKKDS
+25 TYWLEPVREKKES
-38 VKGRLWEVEPKDVES
+38 VKGRLWDVEPKDVEV
-53 LTIKRKGDTVRLRR
+53 LIIKRKGETVRIRR

-79 TRADRGAVDAI
+79 TRADRGAVDGI
-90 VTTLVTAR
+90 VSTLVTAR

-123 LAVKGRAPLT
+123 LEVKGRAPLA

-145 LFAKESDKPAV
+145 LFAKESGKPAV

-194 VGQLPGEA
+194 LGQLSGET
-202 ISLESVE
+202 ITVESAE
-209 AGKWRITRPRVLP
+209 AGKWRMTKPRVLS
-222 ADPDVVADFLEKLDG
+222 ADPDVMADFLEKLDG

-258 PTTVTLW
+258 PATVTLW
-265 VGKDKERA
+265 IGKDKERA

-282 DKDKKG
+282 DKEKKG

-299 MLVGEELWAAVP
+299 LLVGEELWTAVP
-311 KTIGVLRDKVVLAY
+311 KSVGVLRDKVVLAY

-331 RVELAGPRGPLTL
+331 RVELAGPRGALTL
-344 EREGIGWKITA
+344 ERDGIGWKLTA
-355 PEVLKA
+355 PEALKA
-361 DTGAVNGVLWRIRDL
+361 DTGAVNGILWRIRDL
-376 RASGFLAEDGA
+376 RASGFLAEEA
-387 AIPRLLPK
+387 TAIARFVPK
-395 PEVTVRLWEEGAK
+395 PEVTVKLWEEGAK
-408 EPKVLLL
+408 EPKVLFL
-415 AASRE
+415 ASSRE

-440 VDGKVLDDLARGTD
+440 VDGKALDDLARGPD

-463 AFEMGDVK
+463 AFDMGDVK
-471 RARLVSS
+471 RARLVSG
-478 GAALVVERQ
+478 GAPLVVERK
-487 GETNWQV
+487 GESDWQV

-507 ADLLL
+507 ADLLV

-522 ASAKGDDAARF
+522 ASAKGEDAARF
-533 GLDKPALEITLLKA
+533 GLDKPELDIALHKG
-547 DGGEI
+547 DGSEI
-552 AGLLVGKSE
+552 AGILVGKSE
-561 GPLTYVKL
+561 GPLTYLKL
-569 KTSPSVYAV
+569 RASPTVYAV
-578 DSSLVGD
+578 DSSLIGD

>member
-1 MMSWK
+1 MSWK
-6 TVVALVILVTGLG
+6 TVTVLVILVAGLG
-19 GFFCYD
+19 GFFYYD
-25 TYWLEPAREKKDS
+25 TYWLEPVREKKES
-38 VKGRLWEVEPKDVES
+38 VKGRLWDVEPKDVEV
-53 LTIKRKGDTVRLRR
+53 LIIKRKGETVRIRR

-79 TRADRGAVDAI
+79 TRADRGAVDGI
-90 VTTLVTAR
+90 VSTLVTAR

-123 LAVKGRAPLT
+123 LEVKGRAPLA

-145 LFAKESDKPAV
+145 LFAKESGKPAV

-194 VGQLPGEA
+194 LGQLSGET
-202 ISLESVE
+202 ITVESAE
-209 AGKWRITRPRVLP
+209 AGKWRMTKPRVLS
-222 ADPDVVADFLEKLDG
+222 ADPDVMADFLEKLDG

-258 PTTVTLW
+258 PATVTLW
-265 VGKDKERA
+265 IGKDKERA

-282 DKDKKG
+282 DKEKKG

-299 MLVGEELWAAVP
+299 LLVGEELWTAVP
-311 KTIGVLRDKVVLAY
+311 KSVGVLRDKVVLAY

-331 RVELAGPRGPLTL
+331 RVELAGPRGALTL
-344 EREGIGWKITA
+344 ERDGIGWKLTA
-355 PEVLKA
+355 PEALKA
-361 DTGAVNGVLWRIRDL
+361 DTGAVNGILWRIRDL
-376 RASGFLAEDGA
+376 RASGFLAEEA
-387 AIPRLLPK
+387 TAIARFVPK
-395 PEVTVRLWEEGAK
+395 PEVTVKLWEEGAK
-408 EPKVLLL
+408 EPKVLFL
-415 AASRE
+415 ASSRE

-440 VDGKVLDDLARGTD
+440 VDGKALDDLARGPD

-463 AFEMGDVK
+463 AFDMGDVK
-471 RARLVSS
+471 RARLVSG
-478 GAALVVERQ
+478 GAPLVVERK
-487 GETNWQV
+487 GESDWQV

-507 ADLLL
+507 ADLLV

-522 ASAKGDDAARF
+522 ASAKGEDAARF
-533 GLDKPALEITLLKA
+533 GLDKPELDIALHKG
-547 DGGEI
+547 DGSEI
-552 AGLLVGKSE
+552 AGVLVGKSE
-561 GPLTYVKL
+561 GPLTYLKL
-569 KTSPSVYAV
+569 RASPTVYAV
-578 DSSLVGD
+578 DSSLIGD

>member
-1 MMSWK
+1 MSWK
-6 TVVALVILVTGLG
+6 TVTVLVILVAGLG
-19 GFFCYD
+19 GFFYYD
-25 TYWLEPAREKKDS
+25 TYWLEPVREKKES
-38 VKGRLWEVEPKDVES
+38 VKGRLWDVEPKDVEV
-53 LTIKRKGDTVRLRR
+53 LIIKRKGETVRIRR

-79 TRADRGAVDAI
+79 TRADRGAVDGI
-90 VTTLVTAR
+90 VSTLVTAR

-115 APPETEVT
+115 VPPETEVT
-123 LAVKGRAPLT
+123 LEVKGRAPLA

-145 LFAKESDKPAV
+145 LFAKESGKPAV

-194 VGQLPGEA
+194 LGQLSGET
-202 ISLESVE
+202 ITVESPE
-209 AGKWRITRPRVLP
+209 AGKWRVTKPRVLP
-222 ADPDVVADFLEKLDG
+222 ADPDVMADFLEKLDG

-258 PTTVTLW
+258 PATVTLW
-265 VGKDKERA
+265 IGKDKERA

-282 DKDKKG
+282 DKEKKG

-299 MLVGEELWAAVP
+299 LLVGEELWTAVP
-311 KTIGVLRDKVVLAY
+311 KSVGVLRDKVVLAY

-331 RVELAGPRGPLTL
+331 RVELAGPRGALTL
-344 EREGIGWKITA
+344 ERDGIGWKLTA
-355 PEVLKA
+355 PEALKA
-361 DTGAVNGVLWRIRDL
+361 DTGAVNGILWRIRDL
-376 RASGFLAEDGA
+376 RASGFLAEEA
-387 AIPRLLPK
+387 TAIARFVPK
-395 PEVTVRLWEEGAK
+395 PEVTVKLWEEGAK
-408 EPKVLLL
+408 EPKVLFL
-415 AASRE
+415 ASSRE

-440 VDGKVLDDLARGTD
+440 VDGKALDDLARGPD

-463 AFEMGDVK
+463 AFDMGDVK
-471 RARLVSS
+471 RARLVSG
-478 GAALVVERQ
+478 GAPLVVERK
-487 GETNWQV
+487 GESDWQV

-507 ADLLL
+507 ADLLV

-522 ASAKGDDAARF
+522 ASAKGEDAARF
-533 GLDKPALEITLLKA
+533 GLDKPELDIALHKG
-547 DGGEI
+547 DGSEI
-552 AGLLVGKSE
+552 AGVLVGKSE
-561 GPLTYVKL
+561 GPLTYLKL
-569 KTSPSVYAV
+569 RASPTVYAV
-578 DSSLVGD
+578 DSSLIGD